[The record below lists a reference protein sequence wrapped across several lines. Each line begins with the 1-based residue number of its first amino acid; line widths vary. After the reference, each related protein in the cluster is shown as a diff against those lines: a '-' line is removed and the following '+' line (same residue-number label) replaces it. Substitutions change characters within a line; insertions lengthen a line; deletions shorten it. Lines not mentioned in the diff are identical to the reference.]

1 MEGRARP
8 RDLGLAGRRAA
19 ELALE
24 LETVVTT
31 GELMLDVVAVLVMQV
46 LTVACRIPDGFNPTF
61 NWKNQPIIASR
72 VTTVPQVISY
82 LICIFPT
89 FLLLII
95 NTHLPT

>member
-61 NWKNQPIIASR
+61 NWKKSTNHCFKSNHCPTSYFLFNLY
-72 VTTVPQVISY
+72 ISN
-82 LICIFPT
+82 IF
-89 FLLLII
+89 IV
-95 NTHLPT
+95 NH